1 MKQQVYVK
9 PAMQVTEFSS
19 APMMQDVS
27 GQQQAVS
34 SKSASVDV
42 SFEDEDW

>member
-1 MKQQVYVK
+1 MKQKVYVK
-9 PAMQVTEFSS
+9 PVMQVTELSS
-19 APMMQDVS
+19 APMMQTVS
-27 GQQQAVS
+27 GQQTVSS